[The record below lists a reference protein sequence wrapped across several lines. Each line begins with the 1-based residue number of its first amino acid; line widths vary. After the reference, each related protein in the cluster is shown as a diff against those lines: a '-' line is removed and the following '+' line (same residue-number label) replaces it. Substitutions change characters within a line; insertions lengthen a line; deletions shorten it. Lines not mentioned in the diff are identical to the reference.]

1 MFMCP
6 GLIVKK
12 NAVESADNL
21 SLVKNMEASLFSA
34 AKDGNLTAV
43 KSVLRSGSCDVNI
56 RDKSFYNNTPLHYA
70 CR

>member
-1 MFMCP
+1 MP
-6 GLIVKK
+6 WVDR
-12 NAVESADNL
+12 E
-21 SLVKNMEASLFSA
+21 NMEASLFSA
-34 AKDGNLTAV
+34 ARAGNLIAV